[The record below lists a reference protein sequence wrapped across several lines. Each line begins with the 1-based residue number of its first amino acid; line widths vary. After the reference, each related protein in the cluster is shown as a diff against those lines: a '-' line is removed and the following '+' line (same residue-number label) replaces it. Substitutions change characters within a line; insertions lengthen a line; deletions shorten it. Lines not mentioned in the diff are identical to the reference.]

1 MKKIALFLS
10 SIFLTVFLFGFFIS
24 REIFEDKSGIYSG
37 RINLPVLMPGQ
48 NLLAGLWIAILI
60 TTGFGLFYVISN
72 PVQINR
78 RKNVFINFLILL
90 GLWFLWTFML
100 FSEANIIGVLALAI
114 TAFILSML
122 VIFMF
127 WLVDHRAGTIII
139 PAVVWNIFLIVL
151 SIALKVQN

>member
-1 MKKIALFLS
+1 M
-10 SIFLTVFLFGFFIS
+10 
-24 REIFEDKSGIYSG
+24 
-37 RINLPVLMPGQ
+37 LMPGQ